1 MLIVL
6 SDIAVPAAIMLDL
19 FIGDPRWLPHP
30 IRWMGAGISFLE
42 PFFRKWFKQPFYS
55 GALFAATLIILAWLL
70 TWFTVRVAYDADPA
84 VGFAVE
90 TVLIFYCISIRSL
103 RDAAMHVQKTLERG
117 TLAQA
122 RAAVAWI
129 VGRETKHLDRSGVSR
144 AAVETV
150 AENLVDGVISPVFYA
165 VLGGAPLAMAFKMIS
180 TLDSMVGY
188 RNETYREFGTVG
200 ARLDDMANYVP
211 ARMAIPIISMA
222 AQILFGRGKQSIR
235 LVCRDGRLHTS
246 PNAGLPEAAFA
257 GALGVELG
265 GPNYYHGILVDKPFI
280 GSGLS
285 DVDSRHIAQAC
296 SLMVLSSILWGVV
309 LVSAALII
317 GYFATTGG

>member
-1 MLIVL
+1 MIAL
-6 SDIAVPAAIMLDL
+6 SDIAVLTAFILDL

-42 PFFRKWFKQPFYS
+42 PYFRKWFKQPFFS
-55 GALFAATLIILAWLL
+55 GALFATTLVILAWLL
-70 TWFTVRVAYDADPA
+70 TWFAVHAAYAADRVA
-84 VGFAVE
+84 GFAVE

-103 RDAAMHVQKTLERG
+103 RDAALHVQKTVERG
-117 TLAQA
+117 TLEQA

-129 VGRETKHLDRSGVSR
+129 VGRDTRYLDRSGVSR

-180 TLDSMVGY
+180 TLDSMIGY
-188 RNETYREFGTVG
+188 KNETYGEFGTVG
-200 ARLDDMANYVP
+200 AKLDDMANYIP

-222 AQILFGRGKQSIR
+222 AQILFGRGKQSMR
-235 LVCRDGRLHTS
+235 LVCRDGRLHAS

-265 GPNYYHGILVDKPFI
+265 GPNYYHGIIVDKPFI
-280 GSGLS
+280 GSGLD

-296 SLMVLSSILWGVV
+296 NLMVLSSILWVIA
-309 LVSAALII
+309 LVSAALMI
-317 GYFATTGG
+317 GYLATAAS